1 MRYIILVQA
10 TDATE
15 AGEMPRPWS
24 WPPGSPRR
32 PAGRRYSPPP
42 WSGSSPRARAS
53 STSSPRPK
61 RIAWSVGDPPGIR
74 GPLARPL

>member
-61 RIAWSVGDPPGIR
+61 RNCLVCR
-74 GPLARPL
+74 GSTRYRRSAGKTC